1 MRKTYEPSHNLVDR
15 LEKKYQKKI
24 RFQKYKSF
32 TRQFRQHLSRV
43 QGMPAGALDE
53 DDTLDMFHMQ
63 DYEYIS
69 Q

>member
-1 MRKTYEPSHNLVDR
+1 MRKTHDATHHLVER

-32 TRQFRQHLSRV
+32 TRQFRQQLSKV
-43 QGMPAGALDE
+43 QGVPVGALDE
-53 DDTLDMFHMQ
+53 DESLDMFSIR

-69 Q
+69 